1 LHIKFEILVM
11 QENLLNQVKQHD
23 RVAQKQLYHE
33 YVKLVSH
40 ISMRYINNTHSAQDA
55 TQNTFVRVFQNI
67 DKYDSLKGSFKSW
80 IAKIAVNEAIGLLR
94 KQNKVQFNEVDVPL
108 HIADGA
114 IDSNMFQK
122 LELEDVTHI
131 INQLDDESRVILDLF
146 FYEEYN
152 HTEISKLLNISV
164 ELSRVKLYRAK
175 KNFYAKWDKIR
186 KNEVERTI

>member
-1 LHIKFEILVM
+1 M

-152 HTEISKLLNISV
+152 HIEISKLLNISV